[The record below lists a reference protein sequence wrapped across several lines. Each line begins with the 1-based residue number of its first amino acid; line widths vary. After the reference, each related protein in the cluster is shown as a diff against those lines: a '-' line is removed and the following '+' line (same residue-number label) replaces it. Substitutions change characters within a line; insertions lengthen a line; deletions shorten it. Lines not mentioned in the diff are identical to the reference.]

1 MERKNLHFETLQV
14 HVGQEQA
21 DPATDARAVPIYQTT
36 SYVFHNSAHAAAR
49 FGLQDPGNI
58 YGRLT
63 NSTQDVLEKRI
74 AAELYSYQGKMSVFV
89 DDLHGHT
96 VEIGADEEFETAST
110 IKAYIL
116 AALYLQ
122 ASRGKASLE
131 EKITYKPEHFV
142 DGSGMLRAL
151 GVGASLKVKDA
162 ATMMII
168 CSDNIA
174 TNMIIDY
181 LGLDTIN
188 ACIRE
193 LGFAHTVLHNPL
205 HFDRYRRLGTTTPRD
220 YAALF
225 ARIAK
230 GELVSREASAEMLAI
245 LRQQHYNT
253 MLTHD
258 FPRYYLDC
266 EETGAPELIW
276 VASKSGSMNACRNDG
291 GIVHT
296 PYGEYVIVLM
306 NKDFHDIIEYNDHPS
321 MVYGARVSRMILDQI
336 LACEGELYK

>member
-1 MERKNLHFETLQV
+1 MRTNEINVFNDNYVLTVRMKYNGKYRKVEGFQMDQNMT
-14 HVGQEQA
+14 
-21 DPATDARAVPIYQTT
+21 
-36 SYVFHNSAHAAAR
+36 
-49 FGLQDPGNI
+49 
-58 YGRLT
+58 
-63 NSTQDVLEKRI
+63 LEKRI

-89 DDLHGHT
+89 DDLRGST

-110 IKAYIL
+110 IKAFIL
-116 AALYLQ
+116 AVLYLQ
-122 ASRGKASLE
+122 ASRGRADLE
-131 EKITYKPEHFV
+131 EEITYEASQFV

-151 GVGASLKVKDA
+151 GVGARLKVKDT

-193 LGFAHTVLHNPL
+193 LGFGHTVLHNPL
-205 HFDRYRRLGTTTPRD
+205 HFDRYDKLGTTTPRD

-225 ARIAK
+225 AQVAK
-230 GELVSREASAEMLAI
+230 GTLVSKEASAAMLGI
-245 LRQQHYNT
+245 FRQQHYNT
-253 MLTHD
+253 MLTKD
-258 FPRYYLDC
+258 
-266 EETGAPELIW
+266 W

-291 GIVHT
+291 GIIHT

-306 NKDFHDIIEYNDHPS
+306 NKEFHDIIEYNDHPA

-336 LACEGELYK
+336 LACEGKLYLK

>member
-1 MERKNLHFETLQV
+1 MDKNMT
-14 HVGQEQA
+14 
-21 DPATDARAVPIYQTT
+21 
-36 SYVFHNSAHAAAR
+36 
-49 FGLQDPGNI
+49 
-58 YGRLT
+58 
-63 NSTQDVLEKRI
+63 LEKRI

-174 TNMIIDY
+174 TNMVIDY
-181 LGLDTIN
+181 LG
-188 ACIRE
+188 
-193 LGFAHTVLHNPL
+193 
-205 HFDRYRRLGTTTPRD
+205 LGTTTPRD
-220 YAALF
+220 YASLF
-225 ARIAK
+225 AQVAK
-230 GELVSREASAEMLAI
+230 GTLVSAEASAEMLAI
-245 LRQQHYNT
+245 FRQQHYNT

-258 FPRYYLDC
+258 FPQFYLDC
-266 EETGAPELIW
+266 EETGEPELIW